1 MTADTQLAVD
11 LAARAQGKAKQN
23 AIEMMANHLRFDH
36 GWSVRKVGRR
46 LGITDKQVRVACGEQ
61 G

>member
-1 MTADTQLAVD
+1 MSATQLAVD
-11 LAARAQGKAKQN
+11 LAAKAQGKAKKD

-36 GWSVRKVGRR
+36 GWGVRRVGRR
-46 LGITDKQVRVACGEQ
+46 LGITDKQVRIACGED